1 MDARGLRLGPRLDLR
16 IIDMTNHL
24 TEPSPGDP
32 ISATLMRELIRT
44 VRASRIIGG
53 RNVRCGY
60 GPNGTV
66 VNVDVP
72 RSGKS
77 AAAALLHP
85 WKIYGGKRPESGSQ
99 PSKAQRVYVP
109 AESLVIEGGAFPAMD
124 IIGLTADA
132 DLDDFY
138 ALGCLDTLP
147 SDTPSI
153 VHLFVYREIDPE
165 SEGADPQTYAEVA
178 SSLDDSS
185 TYDEDSHEILA
196 AVPLFSITRSEDD
209 NGRHVL
215 TVNIQYQHSA
225 IAIGGESSAPAPSKN
240 DVGLFRLGKKKPE
253 PGEEPSDNLWLF
265 NTYLRLG
272 SSWVRMNGNTE
283 IDTGTTVESWANQF
297 LFLWAYTSVGSYGP
311 EFYVVMAP
319 DFSVI
324 ERDSRDPTSIVI
336 PLYHFDENGA
346 VDIDFRIGAG
356 TDAFDLS
363 PIESV
368 NDRYNQ

>member
-1 MDARGLRLGPRLDLR
+1 
-16 IIDMTNHL
+16 MTNHL
-24 TEPSPGDP
+24 TEPFPGDP
-32 ISATLMRELIRT
+32 ISATLFRELIRT
-44 VRASRIIGG
+44 VRACRIIGG
-53 RNVRCGY
+53 KNVLLCR

-72 RSGKS
+72 RGGKS
-77 AAAALLHP
+77 AAADPLHP
-85 WKIYGGKRPESGSQ
+85 WKIFGGKRPESGSQ

-109 AESLVIEGGAFPAMD
+109 AESLIVDVLDWPASD
-124 IIGLTADA
+124 IIGLTADE

-138 ALGCLDTLP
+138 ALGCLETLP

-240 DVGLFRLGKKKPE
+240 DVGLFRLGTKEPE

-272 SSWVRMNGNTE
+272 SSWVPMNGNTE
-283 IDTGTTVESWANQF
+283 IDTGSPVESYAGQF
-297 LFLWAYTSVGSYGP
+297 LYLAASTTMESHGP
-311 EFYVVMAP
+311 EFYVNMTF
-319 DFSVI
+319 DFSDI

-346 VDIDFRIGAG
+346 VDIDFRIGVG
-356 TDAFDLS
+356 TDAFDLM
-363 PIESV
+363 PIESA